1 MLQCVAVEWVRYPNI
16 NTSPTGTLQ
25 QIIMARPLRI
35 EYPNACYHVS
45 NRADT
50 PETVRPAPAGE
61 RAGSRAGGLKG
72 GLKGGLFPAE
82 QYYQA
87 FLDGVREAATR
98 FNVEVLG
105 WCLLKNEYHLLIRTP
120 EGNLSRFMRQV
131 DGLYTQYY
139 QKHKRRR
146 GSVFRARYKSVLFQP
161 ENYLLPL
168 TRYVHNL
175 PRTARQNPLAWPWS
189 SVHRYLGKPGRD
201 AGLMPDEVLAA
212 AGGAEAYAAY
222 LQGGND
228 RELQRFYGKK
238 NQLSVLGDEK
248 FRSRVK
254 SLASISGA
262 RGTSK
267 GALARKRP
275 TPGKIISSVADTFQV
290 SDTSILHAARG
301 PGSKNV
307 PRWVAMYLCQ
317 EAGGITLQKIA
328 QQFGLQRYGTVST
341 TIGKLKD
348 EFEDNP
354 PLVNRVERIR
364 QQLYQ

>member
-1 MLQCVAVEWVRYPNI
+1 
-16 NTSPTGTLQ
+16 
-25 QIIMARPLRI
+25 MARPLRI
-35 EYPNACYHVS
+35 EYPNAYYHVS
-45 NRADT
+45 NKADNN
-50 PETVRPAPAGE
+50 
-61 RAGSRAGGLKG
+61 
-72 GLKGGLFPAE
+72 GGLFPSE

-87 FLDGVREAATR
+87 FLDGVREAASR
-98 FNVEVLG
+98 FNVDVLA
-105 WCLLKNEYHLLIRTP
+105 WCLLKTEYHLLIKTP

-139 QKHKRRR
+139 QKHKRKR

-161 ENYLLPL
+161 ESYLVPL
-168 TRYVHNL
+168 SRYLHNL

-189 SVHRYLGKPGRD
+189 SVQHYLTEGSGERWLK
-201 AGLMPDEVLAA
+201 PDEVLANFGA
-212 AGGAEAYAAY
+212 QPQAGVAYGDY
-222 LQGGND
+222 LRAGHD
-228 RELQRFYGKK
+228 RELSRFYGKK

-248 FRSRVK
+248 FRARTK
-254 SLASISGA
+254 SLAAVTVA
-262 RGTSK
+262 RGVSK

-275 TPGKIISSVADTFQV
+275 TPGRIISSVADTFNV
-290 SDTSILHAARG
+290 SGTSILHAARG

-348 EFEDNP
+348 EFEGNP
-354 PLVNRVERIR
+354 PLLSRVERIR
-364 QQLYQ
+364 QQLAQ

>member
-1 MLQCVAVEWVRYPNI
+1 
-16 NTSPTGTLQ
+16 
-25 QIIMARPLRI
+25 MARPLRI
-35 EYPNACYHVS
+35 EYPNAYYHVS
-45 NRADT
+45 NRAEST
-50 PETVRPAPAGE
+50 
-61 RAGSRAGGLKG
+61 
-72 GLKGGLFPAE
+72 GGLFPTE

-98 FNVEVLG
+98 FNVDVLG
-105 WCLLKNEYHLLIRTP
+105 WCLLKNEYHLLIKTP

-131 DGLYTQYY
+131 DGLYTQYF

-161 ENYLLPL
+161 EQYLAPL
-168 TRYVHNL
+168 SRYLHNL
-175 PRTARQNPLAWPWS
+175 PRTARQNPQAWPWS
-189 SVHRYLGKPGRD
+189 SVPLYLGRPGHD
-201 AGLMPDEVLAA
+201 AGLKPDEVLAHF
-212 AGGAEAYAAY
+212 GTAEQAEQRIAAYATY
-222 LQGGND
+222 LQAGAD

-248 FRSRVK
+248 FRERAR

-262 RGTSK
+262 RGVSK
-267 GALARKRP
+267 GAVARRRP

-290 SDTSILHAARG
+290 SDSSILHAARG

-348 EFEDNP
+348 EFEENP
-354 PLVNRVERIR
+354 PLMTRVETIR

>member
-1 MLQCVAVEWVRYPNI
+1 
-16 NTSPTGTLQ
+16 
-25 QIIMARPLRI
+25 MARPLRI
-35 EYPNACYHVS
+35 EYPNAYYHVS
-45 NRADT
+45 NKADNT
-50 PETVRPAPAGE
+50 
-61 RAGSRAGGLKG
+61 
-72 GLKGGLFPAE
+72 GGLFPSE

-87 FLDGVREAATR
+87 FLDGVREAASR

-105 WCLLKNEYHLLIRTP
+105 WCLLKTEYHLLIKTP

-139 QKHKRRR
+139 QKHKRKR

-161 ENYLLPL
+161 EHYLAPL
-168 TRYVHNL
+168 SRYLHNL

-189 SVHRYLGKPGRD
+189 SVQQYLVDGDGA
-201 AGLMPDEVLAA
+201 AGLTTSEVLSLFGTASGTPDAA
-212 AGGAEAYAAY
+212 RSAYASYMQA
-222 LQGGND
+222 GND
-228 RELQRFYGKK
+228 RELSRFYGKK

-248 FRSRVK
+248 FRARAK
-254 SLASISGA
+254 SLAAVSIT
-262 RGTSK
+262 RGVSK
-267 GALARKRP
+267 GTLARKRP
-275 TPGKIISSVADTFQV
+275 TPGKIISSVADTFNV
-290 SDTSILHAARG
+290 SGTSILHAARG

-348 EFEDNP
+348 EFEGNP
-354 PLVNRVERIR
+354 PLMNRVERIR
-364 QQLYQ
+364 QQLSHELGQ